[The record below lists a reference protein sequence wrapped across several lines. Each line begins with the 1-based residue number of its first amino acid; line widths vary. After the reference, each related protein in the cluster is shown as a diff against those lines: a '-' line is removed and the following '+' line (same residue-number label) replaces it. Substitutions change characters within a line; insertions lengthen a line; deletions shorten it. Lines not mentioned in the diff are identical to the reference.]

1 MLLLLFVLLI
11 PCVLDSF
18 GFKNETNDYF
28 FYGDWVHLGVF
39 TSVSYRETDFRSSP
53 NFRNNS
59 EPLPASLIFAKA
71 DGPYRHNINLFTT
84 AGYLL
89 ITLP

>member
-28 FYGDWVHLGVF
+28 FYGDWVHLGDF
-39 TSVSYRETDFRSSP
+39 PSVSYRETED
-53 NFRNNS
+53 NNVKKGLLAAHFCYR
-59 EPLPASLIFAKA
+59 PDISL
-71 DGPYRHNINLFTT
+71 
-84 AGYLL
+84 
-89 ITLP
+89 